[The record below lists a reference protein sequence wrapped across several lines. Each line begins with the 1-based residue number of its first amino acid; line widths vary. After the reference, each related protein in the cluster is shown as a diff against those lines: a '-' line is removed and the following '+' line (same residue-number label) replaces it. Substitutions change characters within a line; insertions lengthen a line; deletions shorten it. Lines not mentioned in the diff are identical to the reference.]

1 MNTKELLHAYKLVR
15 QDFIENF
22 RPSMSGGLRIARKN
36 LDWFLMDRVEK
47 FEFLPETK
55 IEYQPGIMLGTLEL
69 ILSFNKK

>member
-36 LDWFLMDRVEK
+36 LDWFLMDREEK
-47 FEFLPETK
+47 L
-55 IEYQPGIMLGTLEL
+55 IELDAEQERAREKLMDAE
-69 ILSFNKK
+69 